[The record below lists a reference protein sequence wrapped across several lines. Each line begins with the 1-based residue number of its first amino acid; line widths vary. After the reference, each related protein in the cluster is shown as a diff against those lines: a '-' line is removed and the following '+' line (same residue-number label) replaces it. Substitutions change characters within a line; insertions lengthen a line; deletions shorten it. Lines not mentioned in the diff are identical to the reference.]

1 MAGLPLE
8 LGQKANAASIL
19 LTRNNLGCRA
29 VAVRPDSGT
38 DGFRHRELNRTVAW
52 VCSFELCR
60 NHLEGRS

>member
-8 LGQKANAASIL
+8 LGQESHATSIL

-60 NHLEGRS
+60 NHLER